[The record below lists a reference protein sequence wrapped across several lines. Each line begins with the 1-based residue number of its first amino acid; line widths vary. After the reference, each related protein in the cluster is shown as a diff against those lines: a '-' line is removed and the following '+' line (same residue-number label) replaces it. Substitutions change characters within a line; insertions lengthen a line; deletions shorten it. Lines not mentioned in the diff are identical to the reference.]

1 MLRCV
6 VATANPDKAAEIVA
20 ILSDLGNVELVERPS
35 SVPDVEETGATLE
48 ANARLKA
55 LALVAA
61 TGLASIAD
69 DTGLIVDAL
78 DGRPGVRS
86 ARYAGEQATYEENVA
101 KLLAEMSGRSDRRA
115 RFKTVVV
122 AALPGGQQ
130 IVVSGEVEGTV
141 ADVPVGSGGFGYD
154 SVFVPTEGDGRS
166 FAEMSA
172 AEKHAIS
179 HRGRAL
185 RSLGSSLVDAGLLGP

>member
-35 SVPDVEETGATLE
+35 SVADVDETGATLE

-55 LALVAA
+55 LALVVA

-86 ARYAGEQATYEENVA
+86 ARYAGERATYEENVA

-115 RFKTVVV
+115 R
-122 AALPGGQQ
+122 
-130 IVVSGEVEGTV
+130 
-141 ADVPVGSGGFGYD
+141 D
-154 SVFVPTEGDGRS
+154 S
-166 FAEMSA
+166 
-172 AEKHAIS
+172 
-179 HRGRAL
+179 
-185 RSLGSSLVDAGLLGP
+185 

>member
-20 ILSDLGNVELVERPS
+20 ILSDLGDVELRARPA
-35 SVPDVEETGATLE
+35 SVPDVEETGVTLE
-48 ANARLKA
+48 ENARLKA
-55 LALVAA
+55 VTLAAA
-61 TGLASIAD
+61 TGWMSIAD
-69 DTGLIVDAL
+69 DTGLLVDAL

-86 ARYAGEQATYEENVA
+86 ARYAGEDASYEDNVD
-101 KLLAEMSGRSDRRA
+101 KLLDELAGCTNRRA
-115 RFKTVVV
+115 RFRTVVV
-122 AALPGGQQ
+122 ASMPDGGE
-130 IVVSGEVEGTV
+130 IVVTGEVEGTI
-141 ADVPVGSGGFGYD
+141 AETPVGSGGFGYD

-172 AEKHAIS
+172 TEKHAIS

-185 RSLGSSLVDAGLLGP
+185 RSLGTALVDAGLLQP